1 MRTKIIASLITTTF
15 IFFSCKQE
23 VKTTASTS
31 EAKPN
36 IIYILADD
44 LGIGDVSIYNENSK
58 IQTPNIDNLASYG
71 AMYTDAHT
79 SSAVCTPTRYSILT
93 GRYNWR
99 TSLKQGVV
107 SGYSKSLI
115 QPERSTVADLL
126 KNNGYNTAF
135 IGKWHMGWDWD
146 ITQPDSLGLDIDN
159 LKSRPVVDF
168 TTPIK
173 NGPNTHGFD
182 YSYGFC
188 GSLDMPPYVWVENDM
203 PTSVPTKL
211 TKGKTKQGTWRKGL
225 TADDFEHEQALPEIT
240 KRTVSYIG
248 ENAKKDK
255 PFFVYMPLPAPHTP
269 ILPTAEFQGT
279 SKLDNPYADFVIMVD
294 WVVGEV
300 TKALEANGI
309 AENTL
314 IVFTSDNGCSPTANF
329 KQLKTKDHNPSYVYR
344 GTKSDIYEGG
354 HRVPYIMSWK
364 NKITA
369 SKSNQLLCTT
379 DFYATVADVI
389 GVDLADNVA
398 EDSFSHLST
407 TNLNSDAPKR
417 ESIIHHSVRGE
428 FAYRKGDYKVN
439 FCKGSGGWSYPNIN
453 TKKAIYDTLP
463 DFQLY
468 NVKEDVAETHNL
480 EAEHPEIIK
489 AFKADL
495 LKIINDGR
503 STVGEKQSN
512 DDAAAWPQLEN
523 LNDNKI

>member
-1 MRTKIIASLITTTF
+1 MHIKNILQIILISVV
-15 IFFSCKQE
+15 FFSCNKKE
-23 VKTTASTS
+23 EKKNTTNTT
-31 EAKPN
+31 KPN

-58 IQTPNIDNLASYG
+58 IETPNIDALATNG
-71 AMYTDAHT
+71 VMYTDAHT

-115 QPERSTVADLL
+115 KPNRTTVANVL
-126 KNNGYNTAF
+126 KDNGYNTAF
-135 IGKWHMGWDWD
+135 IGKWHLGWDWD
-146 ITQPDSLGLDIDN
+146 ITKPDSLGLDIDN
-159 LKSRPVVDF
+159 LKARPEVDF

-188 GSLDMPPYVWVENDM
+188 GSLDMPPYVWVENGM
-203 PTSVPTKL
+203 PTSVPTKY
-211 TKGKTKQGTWRKGL
+211 TKGKTKQGTWRHGL
-225 TADDFEHEQALPEIT
+225 TADNFEHEQALPEIT
-240 KRTVSYIG
+240 KRTVSYIND
-248 ENAKKDK
+248 NAKKDD

-269 ILPTAEFQGT
+269 ILPTDAFKGKSGLE
-279 SKLDNPYADFVIMVD
+279 NPYADFVIMVD

-300 TKALEANGI
+300 TKALEVNGI
-309 AENTL
+309 SENTL

-329 KQLKTKDHNPSYVYR
+329 KQLKSKGHNPSYVYR

-354 HRVPYIMSWK
+354 HRVPYIMTWK
-364 NKITA
+364 NNIQPTKTE
-369 SKSNQLLCTT
+369 QLVCTT
-379 DFYATVADVI
+379 DFFATVADVLNI
-389 GVDLADNVA
+389 DLADNVA
-398 EDSFSHLST
+398 EDSFSHLP
-407 TNLNSDAPKR
+407 NSKLPKR
-417 ESIIHHSVRGE
+417 ESIVHHSVRGE

-463 DFQLY
+463 IVQLY
-468 NVKEDVAETHNL
+468 NVKTDAAETKNL
-480 EAEHPEIIK
+480 QAEHPEIVK
-489 AFKADL
+489 EFKADL

-503 STVGEKQSN
+503 STVGAKQEN
-512 DDAAAWPQLEN
+512 DGTSDWPQLEKLKN
-523 LNDNKI
+523 IKL